1 MRAAVWTGPR
11 EMQIQEVE
19 RPAVA
24 AGELLLRVNTVGICG
39 SELSGYLGENS
50 LRVPPLIMGHE
61 FGAVVEDVGEGVTGF
76 AVGDRVTANP
86 MVPDRSCVMCRAGFE
101 NLCLNRTLVGAHR
114 PGAFAEYVAVP
125 AIACYILPDAID
137 DLTASLVE
145 PTACA
150 LRAVELA
157 AVTPGSSVLI
167 LGAGPIGLLSLL
179 VAKAAGAS
187 EIIISDLSQPRL
199 DLATSWGATVALSPA
214 QDDVVAIAKD
224 RTGGLGVDAVIDAV
238 GLPVTRNTGI
248 SAVRPGGKVIFIG
261 LHEDATTIPGNTI
274 IRSEIEIKGSFCYT
288 ANNFTASIRLL
299 ATGFVPDPR
308 AWVDLRPLDQAGPSF
323 DQLIDDPSSA
333 IKIVLTP

>member
-1 MRAAVWTGPR
+1 
-11 EMQIQEVE
+11 MQMLDQPMPEL
-19 RPAVA
+19 A
-24 AGELLLRVNTVGICG
+24 AGELLLQVKTVGICG

-61 FGAVVEDVGEGVTGF
+61 FGATVVEVAPGVEGF
-76 AVGDRVTANP
+76 APGDRVTANP
-86 MVPDRSCVMCRAGFE
+86 MVPDRSCVMCRSGYE

-125 AIACYILPDAID
+125 AIACYQLPDAID

-157 AVTPGSSVLI
+157 AVAPGSSVLI

-179 VAKAAGAS
+179 VARAAGAS

-199 DLATSWGATVALSPA
+199 DLATQWGATETVVPSSADVA
-214 QDDVVAIAKD
+214 QTAKD
-224 RTGGLGVDAVIDAV
+224 LTGGLGVDAVIDAV
-238 GLPVTRNTGI
+238 GLPITRLSAIN
-248 SAVRPGGKVIFIG
+248 AVRPGGKVIFIG
-261 LHEDATTIPGNTI
+261 LHEDESAIPGNHV

-288 ANNFTASIRLL
+288 AANFSASIRLL
-299 ATGFVPDPR
+299 ATGFLPDPTS
-308 AWVDLRPLDQAGPSF
+308 WVDIRPLDAAGPSF